1 MPPRVPAASPPGSRL
16 PPGSKMPPPPV
27 RPSLNPGENITKVIV
42 ASGLS
47 TVHTSFLRK
56 YMYSQDSSSISSIFC
71 KPEGV
76 SSVQSETT
84 RLPGPPQWRILS
96 GSGWVFI

>member
-1 MPPRVPAASPPGSRL
+1 MFPCPFI
-16 PPGSKMPPPPV
+16 
-27 RPSLNPGENITKVIV
+27 LNLHLFLHSPGENITKVIV

-71 KPEGV
+71 KPEGISNGLAYQISIK
-76 SSVQSETT
+76 SS
-84 RLPGPPQWRILS
+84 LI
-96 GSGWVFI
+96 